1 MLEQMRKSSQSLLIY
16 VLFGIVIAVFIIS
29 FGPQSRGVSCDGP
42 GSGADHYAAKVAG
55 DVVSTSS
62 FRYGYLFLGGAQYPA
77 QMAKQQRLKEM
88 VMDKLIER
96 ELLAQEAQRLGYVVS
111 NEEVEDLIAEA
122 KMIGLGYP
130 RAINRVQKDGKFNYE
145 AFKNFVQYELSLNPK
160 TFIDEQK
167 REILASRVRDLMRA
181 GVKVSLD
188 EVKAEAE
195 RKGRQVNLEYVR
207 FSNRRYEPAVVIT
220 DAELADHAAKNEA
233 KLREAYEQKKF
244 MYEKVPKELK
254 LREIL
259 IKTPTG
265 ANTDPARAQ
274 RKADQ
279 LAARLKAGEPFAKLA
294 AEANDDP
301 AARARAG
308 EIGWKRKGALG
319 LETADD
325 DKLFAA
331 KSGEVVGPFKTKDG
345 LVLLVS
351 EASRE
356 GDLPF
361 DKVKLELADEKLR
374 QERAGALAKADA
386 EAALARARAAQG
398 KSLKD
403 LFPAKSDKS
412 DKTHN
417 TDKDG
422 KDDKDDKD
430 DKKPDRALAKAGAPP
445 AADAPSAEET
455 GLFSRRAGRDGA
467 IIEGLGVSNALSHAA
482 FALQP
487 GAPVAGPFEIAGSW
501 VIVRLKERKE
511 PDLAEFDKKKLE
523 LQRDAE
529 LTKWMEVLTDWSHD
543 RCVEARNAKR
553 ILVNRDI
560 LRYEDSSDPPPYEP
574 CMPRRMFGG

>member
-55 DVVSTSS
+55 DVVSTAD
-62 FRYGYLFLGGAQYPA
+62 FRYGFLFLGGAQYPA

-96 ELLAQEAQRLGYVVS
+96 ELLAQEGQRLGYVVS
-111 NEEVEDLIAEA
+111 DEEVEDLVAEA

-130 RAINRVQKDGKFNYE
+130 RTINRVQKEGKFNYD
-145 AFKNFVQYELSLNPK
+145 AFKNFVQFELSLNPK

-188 EVKAEAE
+188 EVKTEFE
-195 RKGRQVNLEYVR
+195 RKGRQVNLEYLR
-207 FSNRRYEPAVVIT
+207 FSNRKYEPAVVIT
-220 DAELADHAAKNEA
+220 DAELADYAAKNET

-254 LREIL
+254 LRQIL

-265 ANTDPARAQ
+265 SGADPTRAQ

-279 LAARLKAGEPFAKLA
+279 LAAKLKAGEPFAKLA
-294 AEANDDP
+294 AEANDD
-301 AARARAG
+301 AATKARG
-308 EIGWKRKGALG
+308 GDIGWRRKGALG
-319 LETADD
+319 LDSPDD

-331 KSGEVVGPFKTKDG
+331 KTGEAVGPFKTKDG
-345 LVLLVS
+345 FLLLVS
-351 EASRE
+351 EANRE

-361 DKVKLELADEKLR
+361 DKVKLDLAEEKIR
-374 QERAGALAKADA
+374 QDRAGALAKADA
-386 EAALARARAAQG
+386 EAALGKARAAEG

-403 LFPAKSDKS
+403 LFPAKSDKTS
-412 DKTHN
+412 DKASE
-417 TDKDG
+417 KAEG
-422 KDDKDDKD
+422 KDDKKADK
-430 DKKPDRALAKAGAPP
+430 ALAKAGAP
-445 AADAPSAEET
+445 ASDAPGAEET
-455 GLFSRRAGRDGA
+455 GLFARRAGRDGA
-467 IIEGLGVSNALSHAA
+467 IVEGLGVSNALSNAA

-487 GAPVAGPFEIAGSW
+487 AAPVAGPFEIAGSW

-529 LTKWMEVLTDWSHD
+529 LTKATEVLTDWSHD
-543 RCVEARNAKR
+543 RCLEARNAKR
-553 ILVNRDI
+553 ILINRDV